1 MNRVNLIGRL
11 TRDPEMRTTASG
23 IAVTRFTI
31 AVDRVPSSQGNNNGP
46 TADFISCVVW
56 RKPAENVAKYCS
68 KGSQVGV
75 EGRIQTGSFD
85 GQDGQRRYT
94 TEVVCDRVE
103 FIGSRT
109 NNSSSS
115 FEQDAEPSYSNNSNN
130 DNSTADVSEDP
141 FKDFGDEISL
151 SDDDLPF

>member
-94 TEVVCDRVE
+94 T
-103 FIGSRT
+103 
-109 NNSSSS
+109 
-115 FEQDAEPSYSNNSNN
+115 
-130 DNSTADVSEDP
+130 
-141 FKDFGDEISL
+141 
-151 SDDDLPF
+151 

>member
-109 NNSSSS
+109 NNGASS

-130 DNSTADVSEDP
+130 DNSKADISEKK

-151 SDDDLPF
+151 SYDDLPF